1 MEIKE
6 RIAIIPCAG
15 ISERMGEI
23 QVPKCLYEIM
33 GKPSLVHLLDQ
44 LKNTFSTFYIP
55 ISDSNKEINIYK
67 KLIPDEYLENIVFV
81 PSKSGS
87 GDGQA
92 VLDAL
97 DIFKDKHTDNYLMIC
112 WGDIFIKDVS
122 IINSFLRE
130 IETGYS
136 EPLVI
141 PTKEVENP
149 YFTYF
154 LNRNRI
160 LKRVAF
166 QRRGQFFDKGL
177 TDLSFF
183 FIKPKSMVLY
193 LNAMR
198 KDQVKENKTEDNSLY
213 LELNFLDIVEYLSG
227 KGNPAVSFIVAD
239 TNDISSFNTV
249 KEAEEITN
257 YLIKNSKENVD

>member
-15 ISERMGEI
+15 SAERMGEI

-33 GKPSLVHLLDQ
+33 GKPSLVHLLDK
-44 LKNTFSTFYIP
+44 LKNIFSTFYIP
-55 ISDSNKEINIYK
+55 ISDSSKEINIYK

-97 DIFKDKHTDNYLMIC
+97 EVFQDKHTDHYLMIC
-112 WGDIFIKDVS
+112 WGDIFVKDIS
-122 IINSFLRE
+122 IINSFFSE

-141 PTKEVENP
+141 PTKETENP
-149 YFTYF
+149 YVTYF
-154 LNRNRI
+154 LNRNRT
-160 LKRVAF
+160 LKKVAF

-177 TDLSFF
+177 TDLSIFF
-183 FIKPKSMVLY
+183 TKPKSMFLF

-198 KDQVKENKTEDNSLY
+198 EDQIKKNKTEDNSLH
-213 LELNFLDIVEYLSG
+213 LELNFLDIVEYLNS
-227 KGNPAVSFIVAD
+227 KGNPAITFIVPD
-239 TNDISSFNTV
+239 TTGISSFNTV
-249 KEAEEITN
+249 KEAKEITN
-257 YLIKNSKENVD
+257 YLIKNSKENVE